1 MACLFRPGGPQVG
14 AVRAPVLAAGVMALA
29 GLGAVPATG
38 ILIFTVFTAL
48 TAEAR
53 LRSPGARRASALRGN
68 PAIVN
73 AVSSGR
79 GRYCV

>member
-14 AVRAPVLAAGVMALA
+14 AVRAPVLAAGVMAL
-29 GLGAVPATG
+29 GGPGAVPATG
-38 ILIFTVFTAL
+38 IPVFTVL
-48 TAEAR
+48 TAFTVEAR
-53 LRSPGARRASALRGN
+53 RRSPGARRASAVPGN
-68 PAIVN
+68 PAIAN